1 MNRYIKLDENNVVIG
16 IRYGKEIVEGEIQS
30 DIGELGQI
38 MQPDGTFVNPEPEP
52 EPIKSEPNPIIERLD
67 LLIQMQLEREGII

>member
-1 MNRYIKLDENNVVIG
+1 MNRHIKLDENNVVIG
-16 IRYGKEIVEGEIQS
+16 IRYGEEIVEGEIQS

-38 MQPDGTFVNPEPEP
+38 MQPDGTFVTPEP

>member
-1 MNRYIKLDENNVVIG
+1 VNRYIRLNSTNKVIG
-16 IRYGKEIVEGEIQS
+16 IRYGSEIVEGEIES

-52 EPIKSEPNPIIERLD
+52 TKESNPVIERLD

>member
-1 MNRYIKLDENNVVIG
+1 VNRYIRLNSTNKVIG
-16 IRYGKEIVEGEIQS
+16 IRYGSEIVEGEIES

-52 EPIKSEPNPIIERLD
+52 TRESNPVIERLD